1 MTNLKAL
8 TENKPL
14 VRKLLIAGLIAL
26 GLGQY
31 LTQNQSSSI
40 KNANHDVC
48 CAFPDKIQGTQPQ
61 QFQDQG
67 YDQQSQQY
75 VNPYTSSDSSSYGTG
90 SGDSGYNALNADS
103 SFSANTQNSGGE
115 IAQPYNQL
123 NDPDYIKSRE
133 NIQQQQRDLLGDTT
147 TFVDSSTGEQVQ
159 VDQSATNAWADNSG
173 NVVSSDTSATNPGPS
188 YTELQPLQTD
198 TGTST
203 DTSAGQ

>member
-40 KNANHDVC
+40 HNNASRAWSTNSNWTQK
-48 CAFPDKIQGTQPQ
+48 AQPQ
-61 QFQDQG
+61 QDQG
-67 YDQQSQQY
+67 YDQQDQQY
-75 VNPYTSSDSSSYGTG
+75 VNPYTSSDSPSYG
-90 SGDSGYNALNADS
+90 SASADSGYNALNADS